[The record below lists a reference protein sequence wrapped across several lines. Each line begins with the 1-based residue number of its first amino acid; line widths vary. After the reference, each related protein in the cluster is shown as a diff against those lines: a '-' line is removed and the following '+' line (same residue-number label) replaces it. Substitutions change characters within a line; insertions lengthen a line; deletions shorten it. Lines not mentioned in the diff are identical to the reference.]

1 MGWCINYY
9 IIAHFRVQTISD
21 ILSTQIKWNQSND
34 FTDEPIEL
42 MFEISQVN

>member
-1 MGWCINYY
+1 MCWCIDQLL
-9 IIAHFRVQTISD
+9 IAHFRVQTISD